1 MGIGR
6 FAIFFLVV
14 SVLLTLAG
22 FFVGR
27 RAKQVFGIERN
38 LEKAGLLV
46 TILALGAMGLARLLH
61 VRWLGQ
67 SSFTI
72 LLVVLITTGL
82 LLIFDLLT
90 FVMGLPLHL
99 WNRMRSAPAVSQDN
113 LASTE
118 AILATSVSAPVEVVE
133 KNDLASPAEPPPAAP
148 VEKVPAPVEQRPL
161 PNSRR
166 VFLGQ
171 AVTGSA
177 MIVGTGSSLYGAVF
191 GRQDYQTIDVP
202 MRIPGMSK
210 RLDGYTLVQI
220 SDIHFGIYAGEPEIR
235 AAEEL
240 VRRAKPDRIVLT
252 GDLIDSDPRYA
263 ELLGRML
270 RRISPLARDGVVV
283 IPGNHD
289 WYAGVDVIM
298 EAAQS
303 AGARVLRND
312 GFVIGDEK
320 AGIAML
326 GVEDIWAKR
335 MGANQGPDLDKAISA
350 VPADLPR
357 ILLCHNPVFF
367 PQAAGKV
374 ALQLS
379 GHTHGGQI
387 NIGPIRPG
395 ELVLPFGYVEGRYER
410 DGSQLYVNRGFGTAG
425 PPARVGA
432 PPEVTRV
439 ILVAG

>member
-27 RAKQVFGIERN
+27 RAKQVFDIKRS
-38 LEKAGLLV
+38 LEKIGVGVMIAA
-46 TILALGAMGLARLLH
+46 LAAMGLARVLH
-61 VRWLGQ
+61 IRWLGQ
-67 SSFTI
+67 VSFTI
-72 LLVVLITTGL
+72 LLAVLITTGL
-82 LLIFDLLT
+82 LLIFDLIR
-90 FVMGLPLHL
+90 FVLGLPLRL
-99 WNRMRSAPAVSQDN
+99 WNRNRVAKASRSTSEEN
-113 LASTE
+113 LATTE
-118 AILATSVSAPVEVVE
+118 AILTTSAEVVE
-133 KNDLASPAEPPPAAP
+133 KNAIEAPTDPPPATPPPA
-148 VEKVPAPVEQRPL
+148 VPAAVLPAPM

-177 MIVGTGSSLYGAVF
+177 MIVGSGSAVYGAIF
-191 GRQDYQTIDVP
+191 GRQDYQTVDVP
-202 MRIPGMSK
+202 VRIPGMSK
-210 RLDGYTLVQI
+210 QLDGYTLVQI
-220 SDIHFGIYAGEPEIR
+220 SDIHFGIYAGEPELR

-252 GDLIDSDPRYA
+252 GDLVDSDPRYA
-263 ELLGRML
+263 ELLGRMV

-289 WYAGVDVIM
+289 WYAGADIVM
-298 EAAQS
+298 AAARS
-303 AGARVLRND
+303 GGARVLQND
-312 GFVIGDEK
+312 GFVIGDPK

-326 GVEDIWAKR
+326 GVEDSWAKR
-335 MGANQGPDLDKAISA
+335 IDPTQGPDLEKAISR

-395 ELVLPFGYVEGRYER
+395 ELVLPYGYVEGRYER
-410 DGSQLYVNRGFGTAG
+410 EGSQLYVNRGFGTAG